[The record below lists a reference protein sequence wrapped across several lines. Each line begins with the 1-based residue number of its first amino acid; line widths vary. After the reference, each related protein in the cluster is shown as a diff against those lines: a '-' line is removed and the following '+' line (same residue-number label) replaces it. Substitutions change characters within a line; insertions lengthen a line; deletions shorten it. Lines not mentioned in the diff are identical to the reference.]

1 MYGTVFVLTQN
12 LDLYQGMEQWHIL
25 KGLAKLHLRGDGGQY
40 PDVGNLRV
48 GEESTNCSKSE
59 TGGALDGR
67 QWLVKFDQKFRLP
80 MM

>member
-1 MYGTVFVLTQN
+1 
-12 LDLYQGMEQWHIL
+12 MEQWQHIL
-25 KGLAKLHLRGDGGQY
+25 KGLAKLQLQGDGGQY

-59 TGGALDGR
+59 TGGALDGGNGF
-67 QWLVKFDQKFRLP
+67 LLDQKFRLP